1 MSQFAYYDH
10 LFYEQRITGSLK
22 SAMEIIPL
30 VLKLF
35 PVKSV
40 VDIGCGLGTWLRAF
54 QEYGVSDILGID
66 GPHIEEPMLEI
77 RKEAF
82 TRADLCTNLH
92 LSRSYDLAISL
103 EVAEHL
109 GEEYATQFINTLTD
123 ASEIVLFS
131 AAIPGQSGRGHI
143 NLQWQDYWRE
153 IFNSFGYTALDAI
166 RPQIWGHP
174 DVDYWYQQNIII
186 YCSHLMIESNS
197 WIKQTPKTRTLNM
210 VHPALYLSKIQEDED
225 KLRIFREHLSLTEV
239 VSVIPSL
246 AKKALWRRLYL
257 RGKC

>member
-1 MSQFAYYDH
+1 MFQFAYYDRQ
-10 LFYEQRITGSLK
+10 FYEQRITGSLK

-35 PVKSV
+35 PVKSI

-66 GPHIEEPMLEI
+66 GPPIEEPMLEI
-77 RKEAF
+77 R
-82 TRADLCTNLH
+82 TSLN

-109 GEEYATQFINTLTD
+109 GEEYATQFINTLTG

-174 DVDYWYQQNIII
+174 DVDYWYQQNTII
-186 YCSHLMIESNS
+186 YCSHSMIESTS
-197 WIKQTPKTRTLNM
+197 RIRQTPKTRTLIVLNRS
-210 VHPALYLSKIQEDED
+210 A
-225 KLRIFREHLSLTEV
+225 V
-239 VSVIPSL
+239 VQ
-246 AKKALWRRLYL
+246 
-257 RGKC
+257 